1 MSTLTRVRRRRPL
14 IALACAGALALGA
27 AACGDSGS
35 GSDAEPASAV
45 PATAPFYA
53 EIAVNDGGDAQ
64 SGAEDALRK
73 ILGTDDVGAEIE
85 RIIKSSDDPP
95 SDEEWEDVKQVK
107 RIGLFFTSL
116 EGNQPQGAAL
126 LAMDDIGDVDLETDG
141 KEQRSYKDVDYW
153 VDGDGDVTAKVEDF
167 VVSGSEGG
175 LKVVIDTVKGDDV
188 ETMDDNDAYEDGLE
202 ELGGGDALA
211 TAYVNA
217 EGLLNAVGRSGGVP
231 AEVLG
236 QLRQQLAQGAGT
248 TSVMT
253 LSANGDRIKVDVLG
267 QGVTQPAGEA
277 GGDATAALE
286 GLPGGSWFGI
296 GLAGVGESL
305 RTALQQALQLSA
317 VGGEDVSGQL
327 QAMEQALGIDLEN
340 DLLSWMGDAAVFVQG
355 ATVANVGGALVVQ
368 SSDPA
373 KSQEAVAKLRRLV
386 GEVVSGARPRDLSGV
401 AGADAGFEVQSPS
414 LPFPVIVASG
424 GDKFVVGL
432 GAPAVE
438 AALSPQ
444 STLADNDA
452 YKAAAGQ
459 LEGVQPGLFVDISAI
474 SAFVKGLGL
483 DSDPSGAEALKYV
496 DRFGAVIAGSGRD
509 GNNARAQLVITL
521 K

>member
-1 MSTLTRVRRRRPL
+1 MSTLTRVRRRRSV

-35 GSDAEPASAV
+35 GGDAEPANGV

-53 EIAVNDGGDAQ
+53 EVAVNDGGDAQ
-64 SGAEDALRK
+64 SGAEAALRK

-85 RIIKSSDDPP
+85 RLVKSSEDPP
-95 SDEEWEDVKQVK
+95 SDEEWDDLKKVK

-116 EGNQPQGAAL
+116 EGENPQGAAL
-126 LAMDDIGDVDLETDG
+126 LAMDDIGDVDLDTDG
-141 KEQRSYKDVDYW
+141 KEKRTYKDVDYW
-153 VDGDGDVTAKVEDF
+153 VDGDGDVSAKVEDF
-167 VVSGSEGG
+167 VVSGTEAG
-175 LKVVIDTVKGDDV
+175 LKVVVDTVTGDDV

-202 ELGGGDALA
+202 RLGAEDALA
-211 TAYVNA
+211 TAYVDA

-236 QLRQQLAQGAGT
+236 QIRQQLAQGAGS
-248 TSVMT
+248 TSVMALT
-253 LSANGDRIKVDVLG
+253 ADADRIKVDVLG
-267 QGVTQPAGEA
+267 QGVTQPAGEG
-277 GGDATAALE
+277 GGDASAVLE

-296 GLAGVGESL
+296 GFPGVGESL
-305 RTALQQALQLSA
+305 RSALQQALQLSA
-317 VGGEDVSGQL
+317 VGGEDVSAQV
-327 QAMEQALGIDLEN
+327 QAIEQALGVDIEN
-340 DLLSWMGDAAVFVQG
+340 DLLSWMGDAGLFVQG
-355 ATVANVGGALVVQ
+355 ATVANVGGAFVVQ
-368 SSDPA
+368 SNDPA
-373 KSQEAVAKLRRLV
+373 KSQAAVGKLRKVV
-386 GEVVSGARPRDLSGV
+386 GEVVTGARPRNLSGV

-424 GDKFVVGL
+424 GDKFVIGL

-444 STLADNDA
+444 STLADNEA

-459 LEGVQPGLFVDISAI
+459 LDGVQPGLFVDISAI

-483 DSDPSGAEALKYV
+483 DGDPAGAEALKYV

-509 GNNARAQLVITL
+509 GDTARAQLVITL